1 MQCRNHSPGRR
12 DNKCLHFSHLNK
24 CLPSTKF
31 SMKIYATAIEVKIVL
46 LRNSEKAPFLYC
58 CVYWIGLAHI
68 FHIVQKF
75 AVLAK
80 STSRLQLKNWVNLIV
95 RPPYFWVFMW
105 QTFKSPVN
113 VQMRRLHAGN
123 NLFVID
129 THVAHRYIWDL
140 YVFF

>member
-1 MQCRNHSPGRR
+1 MQCRNHSSGRL
-12 DNKCLHFSHLNK
+12 DNQCLHVSPLNK
-24 CLPSTKF
+24 CLPPTKF
-31 SMKIYATAIEVKIVL
+31 SMKIYATTIEIEIKIVL
-46 LRNSEKAPFLYC
+46 LRNSGKTTFYIAACIE
-58 CVYWIGLAHI
+58 LAYI

-80 STSRLQLKNWVNLIV
+80 STSRLQLKNWANLIV

-123 NLFVID
+123 NLLVID
-129 THVAHRYIWDL
+129 THVA
-140 YVFF
+140 